1 MSLKSS
7 SPSPKRSDAKRN
19 RDKILT
25 AARAAFAESD
35 GTVSLAEVSRRAGVG
50 MATLYR
56 NFPSRLDLLEA
67 LYANEADI
75 AFAPPESLPSS
86 DPGAAFRTWLRQF
99 YLFAAGKKQFAAELL
114 TQLSRDSPIFDDT
127 KSRVIAV
134 GRPLF
139 DAALSARQLRE
150 GVQLEQIL
158 EMLVALSAIAGDAEY
173 REAMLDVVLDGLTPT
188 PERGGSLG

>member
-1 MSLKSS
+1 MSLNSS

-35 GTVSLAEVSRRAGVG
+35 EAVSMAEVSRRAGVG

-75 AFAPPESLPSS
+75 AFAPQEPSS
-86 DPGAAFRTWLRQF
+86 STDPGEAFRTWLRQF
-99 YLFAAGKKQFAAELL
+99 YFFAAGKKQIAAELL

-127 KSRVIAV
+127 KSRVIAT

-139 DAALSARQLRE
+139 DAAMSDGQMRE
-150 GVQLEQIL
+150 DVHLEQIL
-158 EMLVALSAIAGDAEY
+158 EMLVSLLAIKGEDEY
-173 REAMLDVVLDGLTPT
+173 RETMFDIVLDGLFPAA
-188 PERGGSLG
+188 